1 LKHKIINQYEKSKI
15 AARNCLGVSGNC
27 FPTGIN
33 NPNDKPSSFQ
43 ANVNISYVQIYEHCN
58 YGGRSK
64 IFYRS
69 QAGSYGGVLFYI
81 DNNTNWMVVG
91 RLKDWD
97 MAFLNTW
104 DDDVSSIRLGSAN

>member
-1 LKHKIINQYEKSKI
+1 MKHKIINQYEKSKI

-43 ANVNISYVQIYEHCN
+43 ANVNISYVQIYEHSN

-69 QAGSYGGVLFYI
+69 QAGSYGGVVF
-81 DNNTNWMVVG
+81 T
-91 RLKDWD
+91 
-97 MAFLNTW
+97 
-104 DDDVSSIRLGSAN
+104 